1 MSPTVHTNPLILRS
15 FGCANKVGS
24 LPSSGVMLSRELER
38 YYEPLRL
45 PPAVAALSFP
55 YTPRSVVSP
64 PPQTGRKPRAINLR
78 EHADPA
84 TPGVDECHFRYS
96 STLPWPSPSDHR
108 VGFSGSFTRLL
119 IGSLALRPALLLF
132 GNSRPRVTA
141 TPLPHATGAYG
152 QLPGRDFNPL
162 DSLLL
167 LRMARAPG
175 KAAGRRRHPGLAGQ
189 EHPAGAEFIRFVGYF
204 PLDDEQIK
212 V

>member
-1 MSPTVHTNPLILRS
+1 MNPSDSRLRS
-15 FGCANKVGS
+15 RRFRF
-24 LPSSGVMLSRELER
+24 LIRR
-38 YYEPLRL
+38 DRW
-45 PPAVAALSFP
+45 F
-55 YTPRSVVSP
+55 SP
-64 PPQTGRKPRAINLR
+64 PPQTGRKPRAVNLR

-96 STLPWPSPSDHR
+96 STLPRPSPSDHR

-119 IGSLALRPALLLF
+119 IGSLALRPALLLL

-167 LRMARAPG
+167 LRTARLGYFHTASSPCP
-175 KAAGRRRHPGLAGQ
+175 ALCLVTLSSNRGRPLGLASRRC
-189 EHPAGAEFIRFVGYF
+189 PDMRSILA
-204 PLDDEQIK
+204 
-212 V
+212 